1 MSTAVGTDWKTA
13 PLPRNAEGWIARATE
28 VAAVLATDAA
38 ARDKAAATPHAEVRL
53 LKDSGLVTLLGP
65 VEHGGGGQDWPTA
78 YRVVREVAKAD
89 GSIGQLLGYHYL
101 WNWAARL
108 VGTREQ
114 WEQVEADAARNRWFF
129 GGAVNTRDADVV
141 VRDEGDTLTFTGG
154 KSFSTGSKVSDVTVL
169 EGVLEGTDD
178 HVFAI
183 VPSDSEGLTF
193 HDDWDNIGQRL
204 SESGGVTLDAV
215 RVPWSAAAG
224 YVDKRFRPRV
234 YNTLNV
240 PTIQLVFVSFYLG
253 IAAGALETAAT
264 YTRAK
269 SRPCPGDHQPH
280 LRSDRRPRH
289 RRHRRPRPLLAQRPH
304 AHPARPGRL
313 QAPRGR
319 PPRPHRRPAA
329 AHLILLKGPAMATIL
344 SVSGSLSATSRTARL
359 LRHLD
364 QRLITQGHEVI
375 PFDVRDLPRRRPARR
390 GLPAP
395 GDPAGHGTGRAG
407 GRGRGRHPVYKA
419 AYSGLLKALLDLLPQ
434 YALTG
439 KTVLPLATGGSTAH
453 VLAIDYAL
461 RPVLSSMGAQHIVPS
476 WFPLDR
482 DITVGDGGTVTVAP
496 DSADALTQVTDRFSA
511 TLGGRTALLA
521 ATG

>member
-1 MSTAVGTDWKTA
+1 MSTVARTDWQTA
-13 PLPRNAEGWIARATE
+13 PRPENAEGWIARAAE

-38 ARDKAAATPHAEVRL
+38 ARDKAGATPHEEVRL

-114 WEQVEADAARNRWFF
+114 WEHVEAEAARGRWFF
-129 GGAVNTRDADVV
+129 GGAVNPRDADVT
-141 VRDEGDTLTFTGG
+141 VRDEGDTLTFTGR
-154 KSFSTGSKVSDVTVL
+154 KTFSTGSKVSDVTVL

-204 SESGGVTLDAV
+204 TESGGVTLDAV

-224 YVDKRFRPRV
+224 YVDKQFRPRV

-269 SRPCPGDHQPH
+269 SRPWLHGGHDRAVDEPYVIDTYGDLTAKLWAAEALADAVAAEGQKLHDDPDAVTEQARGEFEVRVAAVKARATDVALEITH
-280 LRSDRRPRH
+280 RIFEVTGARATASAEGLDRFWRNVRTHTLHDPVAYK
-289 RRHRRPRPLLAQRPH
+289 RR
-304 AHPARPGRL
+304 
-313 QAPRGR
+313 
-319 PPRPHRRPAA
+319 
-329 AHLILLKGPAMATIL
+329 
-344 SVSGSLSATSRTARL
+344 
-359 LRHLD
+359 
-364 QRLITQGHEVI
+364 EV
-375 PFDVRDLPRRRPARR
+375 
-390 GLPAP
+390 
-395 GDPAGHGTGRAG
+395 
-407 GRGRGRHPVYKA
+407 GRHVLT
-419 AYSGLLKALLDLLPQ
+419 GELPQ
-434 YALTG
+434 PTWY
-439 KTVLPLATGGSTAH
+439 S
-453 VLAIDYAL
+453 
-461 RPVLSSMGAQHIVPS
+461 
-476 WFPLDR
+476 
-482 DITVGDGGTVTVAP
+482 
-496 DSADALTQVTDRFSA
+496 
-511 TLGGRTALLA
+511 
-521 ATG
+521 